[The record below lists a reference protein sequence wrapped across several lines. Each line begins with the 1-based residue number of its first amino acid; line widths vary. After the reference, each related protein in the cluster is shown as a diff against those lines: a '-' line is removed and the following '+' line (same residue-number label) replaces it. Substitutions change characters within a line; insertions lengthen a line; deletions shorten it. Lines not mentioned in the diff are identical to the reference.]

1 MGRDHGRR
9 RSCRNG
15 SDRRNRLGWSRPVWT
30 PARTS
35 NLRAEVRLLPGP
47 SSVHGDEYAEGVDS
61 RQTKVFLPIDI
72 PAIAAELG
80 VDVNSVFGRLYFHL
94 DPQYAEPEDAARNR
108 PRKSFFTPRLGPD
121 VEGETNCINFP
132 FLEAVLAGLW
142 QQRNRDRWTFW
153 IAVVSL
159 GIAIGSLLVSFFG

>member
-1 MGRDHGRR
+1 MRIRR
-9 RSCRNG
+9 MIA
-15 SDRRNRLGWSRPVWT
+15 W
-30 PARTS
+30 
-35 NLRAEVRLLPGP
+35 LPGVDADRP
-47 SSVHGDEYAEGVDS
+47 PTDFELLRTIWERHRDEYAEGVDS